1 MGLGTDSQHD
11 SRAPPAAA
19 AACSPRPRSQLSILS
34 PTESV
39 KTDGQIFRNPKRGAW
54 TQHST
59 VSALI
64 CCLFLDFH
72 CVSKNLIIYLSTISL
87 APAATQGPV
96 RVQRA
101 APRVIDGQQEQWAW
115 WTQPSQTRAVS
126 EPSAKFSHLRHYQD
140 TILKEC

>member
-59 VSALI
+59 VSAL
-64 CCLFLDFH
+64 CMLFVDNFWTSTVCQKTLF
-72 CVSKNLIIYLSTISL
+72 SIYLL
-87 APAATQGPV
+87 
-96 RVQRA
+96 
-101 APRVIDGQQEQWAW
+101 
-115 WTQPSQTRAVS
+115 
-126 EPSAKFSHLRHYQD
+126 
-140 TILKEC
+140 

>member
-54 TQHST
+54 GRST
-59 VSALI
+59 AQSVLYVV
-64 CCLFLDFH
+64 C
-72 CVSKNLIIYLSTISL
+72 
-87 APAATQGPV
+87 
-96 RVQRA
+96 R
-101 APRVIDGQQEQWAW
+101 
-115 WTQPSQTRAVS
+115 
-126 EPSAKFSHLRHYQD
+126 
-140 TILKEC
+140 